1 MILSSRFV
9 IYSQLE
15 SCDQPEVSGN
25 IGQPDNHFDQL
36 DGNISQV
43 DDDISQLDNS
53 IGQLD
58 NGIGQLDNGISQLD
72 GTPDESRKSMF
83 SFSYT
88 SYSAHVHVVYSLV
101 HIVMFPIM
109 VVMVIAIAA
118 CIYLYMY
125 MYMYSVWI
133 FHHLGQPG
141 KKTLGVRRK
150 NLQKQTTTV
159 RRSGW
164 LPSNPKLKGESSSSL
179 AGNHKTSSDDV
190 SEAAHDGRGSVSV
203 TRQEGAEINSLGS
216 SNEALV
222 LEEASREGGGGGS
235 LTGAVTDSS
244 VEQRLRGAAISSA
257 ESVEQRLRGAAISST
272 ESVEQRLRGAAISSA
287 EESVEQRRDQAPSSP
302 CAAEKSLKMTRKE
315 KLSLSLKSRKRKSYH
330 RLPAQSPSS
339 GGLSGIESGVN
350 THPLAAKWKKNALLN
365 PPYINILKLKLSP
378 AQVRRRKREGESAKR
393 RTGSDSSGTSS
404 SSWGKGE
411 EKKREKLTEQVVVH
425 TVNTRRRAKQRRN
438 SGIPDSEVEELE
450 MALQESLDTLR
461 TSSST
466 QGECSTSLEEPSET
480 LLCIEGNDSSS
491 SGSIGVGDF
500 EPARKHLRNN
510 SDSSKVSSSDGRISA
525 KGVSLLDEMPTV
537 KGGEELVISSEKMEM
552 EDGCASEASSQGI
565 ESDFNLVMTESES
578 DSDERAVGVSRKR
591 RRTEEVEEVV
601 GPCTA
606 QHACVTLGER
616 YSPSL
621 LPRSSRILTASSSLQ
636 PHLLSLP
643 LPHPRPTDPVLPQV
657 LHYQGPPSSSS
668 RHLPLSPPQHMCT
681 EASAPTTKASS
692 STQAKPP
699 SLSRYITNQTPPRME
714 IVPAPS
720 LSVLR
725 PVREPPSVA
734 RLCETAASYGLPAA
748 VHTRAFYSNPADVQ
762 PPRSAECCR
771 VVCLFACLFVCLC
784 FKNSSISMT
793 CLQLVFFGPCRE
805 VNRKLVRVCSRMV
818 SL

>member
-1 MILSSRFV
+1 M
-9 IYSQLE
+9 
-15 SCDQPEVSGN
+15 
-25 IGQPDNHFDQL
+25 
-36 DGNISQV
+36 
-43 DDDISQLDNS
+43 
-53 IGQLD
+53 
-58 NGIGQLDNGISQLD
+58 
-72 GTPDESRKSMF
+72 
-83 SFSYT
+83 
-88 SYSAHVHVVYSLV
+88 
-101 HIVMFPIM
+101 
-109 VVMVIAIAA
+109 
-118 CIYLYMY
+118 YLYMY

-179 AGNHKTSSDDV
+179 AGNHKTPSDDL

-203 TRQEGAEINSLGS
+203 TRQEGAEINSLDS

-235 LTGAVTDSS
+235 LTGAVADSS

-257 ESVEQRLRGAAISST
+257 E
-272 ESVEQRLRGAAISSA
+272 ESGG
-287 EESVEQRRDQAPSSP
+287 QRREQAPSSP

-404 SSWGKGE
+404 SSWDKGE

-438 SGIPDSEVEELE
+438 SGIPDSEAEELE
-450 MALQESLDTLR
+450 MALQKSLDTIR

-480 LLCIEGNDSSS
+480 FLCIEGNDSSS

-510 SDSSKVSSSDGRISA
+510 SDSSKFSSSDGVRVSA

-616 YSPSL
+616 HSPSL

-636 PHLLSLP
+636 PHLPSLPLP

-681 EASAPTTKASS
+681 EASATTKASS
-692 STQAKPP
+692 STQVKPP

-725 PVREPPSVA
+725 PLSEPPSVA

-771 VVCLFACLFVCLC
+771 VVCLFACLFVC
-784 FKNSSISMT
+784 
-793 CLQLVFFGPCRE
+793 V
-805 VNRKLVRVCSRMV
+805 SRTAV
-818 SL
+818 SQ